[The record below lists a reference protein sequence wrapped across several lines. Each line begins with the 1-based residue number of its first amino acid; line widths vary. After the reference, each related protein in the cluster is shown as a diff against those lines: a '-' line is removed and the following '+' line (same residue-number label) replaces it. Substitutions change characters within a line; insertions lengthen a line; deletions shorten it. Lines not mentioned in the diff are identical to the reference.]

1 MNERNCAFMLY
12 DRSLDEISNDE
23 SIIYLNRGNVAFF
36 KSMLERQSILNE
48 REEREDCKNEEI

>member
-12 DRSLDEISNDE
+12 DRSLDEISNDK
-23 SIIYLNRGNVAFF
+23 SVIYLNRGNVAFF

-48 REEREDCKNEEI
+48 REDCKNEEI